1 MMTRGERLH
10 QLRIQSGREIEDVAA
25 ALGVSPATL
34 LAWEADIESPSAEQL
49 TRLAAELGVDRSAFD
64 EEEIA
69 VATQGICQAVD
80 LTPEPQQAE
89 ILEQVGLLPQLWRD
103 AETWVAF
110 LRLAAAASK
119 LSTER
124 LLALAQHAESCVAPD
139 ASLFP
144 HSEKP

>member
-80 LTPEPQQAE
+80 RPPSRSRPKSLSKLALPPAMARRRHLGGVSPAGRRRQQAE
-89 ILEQVGLLPQLWRD
+89 
-103 AETWVAF
+103 
-110 LRLAAAASK
+110 
-119 LSTER
+119 
-124 LLALAQHAESCVAPD
+124 H
-139 ASLFP
+139 
-144 HSEKP
+144 